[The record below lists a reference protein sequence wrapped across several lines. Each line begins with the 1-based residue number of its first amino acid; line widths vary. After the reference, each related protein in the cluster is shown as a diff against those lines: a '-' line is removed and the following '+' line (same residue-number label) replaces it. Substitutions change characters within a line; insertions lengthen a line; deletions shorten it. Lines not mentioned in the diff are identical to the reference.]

1 MGIRTV
7 LFMCMFCALHFC
19 SAQNSHYKEAFPDK
33 ITLRLSLQTTS
44 NNFTLRDKITRSKTE
59 FIPNDKSYLGLSVLY
74 RFLEV
79 DFGYAPNFLSEN
91 KDNGDSKLITF
102 NIRTFF
108 GQYMQTVDIYKQKGF
123 FIRTSD
129 LTLPIN
135 DLKTFKIGG
144 TSSYI
149 FNSDF
154 SFRAI
159 GFQNEWQKESVGS
172 FIPSISYYYTK
183 FKLEDPIIENQL
195 EHSFKLAIGPGY
207 YYNWVFDEN
216 YLVSAGATGGLGF
229 NLSKSQGVTSFNG
242 LAQLV
247 FRLTGGYNSESF
259 FSGVN
264 INTQL
269 LTHTSADN
277 FILDDSISFL
287 EFYVGYR
294 FDAPKKWIAKADE
307 ISRKFG
313 IE

>member
-1 MGIRTV
+1 MGLRV
-7 LFMCMFCALHFC
+7 LLFLGICC
-19 SAQNSHYKEAFPDK
+19 SISWCTAQNSHYKEDFPDK
-33 ITLRLSLQTTS
+33 ITLRLALQTTS
-44 NNFTLRDKITRSKTE
+44 NSFTLRDKITRNKTE
-59 FIPNDKSYLGLSVLY
+59 FIPNDKSYLGLSILF

-79 DFGYAPNFLSEN
+79 DLGYAPNFLSEN

-108 GQYMQTVDIYKQKGF
+108 GQYMQTIDYYKQKGF
-123 FIRTSD
+123 FIRTQD
-129 LTLPIN
+129 ITLPID
-135 DLKTFKIGG
+135 DLKTLKIGG
-144 TSSYI
+144 SSSYI
-149 FNSDF
+149 FNPDF

-159 GFQNEWQKESVGS
+159 GFQNEWQKQSVGS
-172 FIPSISYYYTK
+172 FIPSITYYYTK
-183 FKLEDPIIENQL
+183 FKLEDPLIENQL
-195 EHSFKLAIGPGY
+195 EKSFKMAIGPGY
-207 YYNWVFDEN
+207 YYNWIFDEN
-216 YLVSAGATGGLGF
+216 YLLSAGATGGLGF
-229 NLSKSQGVTSFNG
+229 NYSSTDGENSFNG

-247 FRLTGGYNSESF
+247 FRMTGGYNSESF
-259 FSGVN
+259 FGGVN

-269 LTHTSADN
+269 LSHTSDEN

>member
-7 LFMCMFCALHFC
+7 LFLCIFCAIHFC

-59 FIPNDKSYLGLSVLY
+59 FIPNDKSYLGLSVLF

-294 FDAPKKWIAKADE
+294 FDAPKKWIAKTDE

>member
-1 MGIRTV
+1 MGLRVILLLSLLCLTE
-7 LFMCMFCALHFC
+7 FC
-19 SAQNSHYKEAFPDK
+19 SAQNSTYKESFPDK
-33 ITLRLSLQTTS
+33 VTLRLSLQTTS
-44 NNFTLRDKITRSKTE
+44 NSFTLRDKITRNKTE
-59 FIPNDKSYLGLSVLY
+59 FIPNDKSYLGLSILF

-123 FIRTSD
+123 FIRTQE
-129 LTLPIN
+129 LTLPID

-149 FNSDF
+149 FNPDF

-195 EHSFKLAIGPGY
+195 EYSFKMAVGPGY

-216 YLVSAGATGGLGF
+216 FILSAGATGGLGF
-229 NLSKSQGVTSFNG
+229 NLSKSQGKTSLDG
-242 LAQLV
+242 LAQLI
-247 FRLTGGYNSESF
+247 FRLTGGYNSENF

-269 LTHTSADN
+269 LTHTSAEN
-277 FILDDSISFL
+277 FVLDDSISFL

-313 IE
+313 ID

>member
-1 MGIRTV
+1 MGIKIV
-7 LFMCMFCALHFC
+7 LFFSMLCISQLAN
-19 SAQNSHYKEAFPDK
+19 AQDSTYKEAFPDK
-33 ITLRLSLQTTS
+33 ITFRLSLQSTS
-44 NNFTLRDKITRSKTE
+44 NNFTLRDKITRAKTE
-59 FIPNDKSYLGLSVLY
+59 FIPNDKSYLGLSVLF

-91 KDNGDSKLITF
+91 KDNEDSKLITF

-108 GQYMQTVDIYKQKGF
+108 GQFMQTVDFYKQKGF
-123 FIRTSD
+123 FIRTQD
-129 LTLPIN
+129 LTLPID
-135 DLKTFKIGG
+135 DLKTIKIGG

-149 FNSDF
+149 FNRDF

-159 GFQNEWQKESVGS
+159 GFQNEWQKESAGS
-172 FIPSISYYYTK
+172 FIPGISYYYTK
-183 FKLEDPIIENQL
+183 FKLEDPVLENQL
-195 EHSFKLAIGPGY
+195 EHSFKLAVGPGY

-216 YLVSAGATGGLGF
+216 FLISAGGTGGLGF
-229 NLSKSQGVTSFNG
+229 NLSKSHGETSLTG
-242 LAQLV
+242 LAQLI
-247 FRLTGGYNSESF
+247 FRMTGGYNSESF

-277 FILDDSISFL
+277 LILDDSISFL
-287 EFYVGYR
+287 EFYIGYR
-294 FDAPKKWIAKADE
+294 FDAPKKWINKADE

>member
-1 MGIRTV
+1 MGVRIILFLSV
-7 LFMCMFCALHFC
+7 LCFMQVTI
-19 SAQNSHYKEAFPDK
+19 AQNSHYKEAFPDK
-33 ITLRLSLQTTS
+33 VTVRLSLQTTS
-44 NNFTLRDKITRSKTE
+44 NSFTLRDKITRAKTE
-59 FIPNDKSYLGLSVLY
+59 FIPNDKSYLGLSVLF

-108 GQYMQTVDIYKQKGF
+108 GQYMQTLDIYKQKGF
-123 FIRTSD
+123 FVRTAD
-129 LTLPIN
+129 LTLPID

-149 FNSDF
+149 FNEDF

-159 GFQNEWQKESVGS
+159 GFQNEWQKQSVGS

-183 FKLEDPIIENQL
+183 FKLEDPIIDNQL
-195 EHSFKLAIGPGY
+195 EKSLKVAIGPGY

-229 NLSKSQGVTSFNG
+229 NYSSTDGDTSFNG
-242 LAQLV
+242 LAQLI
-247 FRLTGGYNSESF
+247 FRMTGGYNSENF

-269 LTHTSADN
+269 LSHTSDEN

-294 FDAPKKWIAKADE
+294 FDAPKKWIQKADE

-313 IE
+313 LE

>member
-7 LFMCMFCALHFC
+7 LFMCMFCAIHLC

-59 FIPNDKSYLGLSVLY
+59 FIPNDKSYLGLSVLF

-149 FNSDF
+149 FNPDF

-216 YLVSAGATGGLGF
+216 YLISAGATGGLGF

>member
-1 MGIRTV
+1 MGLRII
-7 LFMCMFCALHFC
+7 LFWTLLCFAQL
-19 SAQNSHYKEAFPDK
+19 SISQNSQHKEAFPDK
-33 ITLRLSLQTTS
+33 VTVRLSLQTTS
-44 NNFTLRDKITRSKTE
+44 NSFTLRDKITRNKTE
-59 FIPNDKSYLGLSVLY
+59 FIPNDKSYLGLSVLF

-108 GQYMQTVDIYKQKGF
+108 GQYMQTIDLYKQKGF
-123 FIRTSD
+123 FFRTQD
-129 LTLPIN
+129 LTLPID

-149 FNSDF
+149 FNPDF

-159 GFQNEWQKESVGS
+159 GFQNEWQTESVGS
-172 FIPSISYYYTK
+172 FIPGVSYYYTK
-183 FKLEDPIIENQL
+183 FKLEDPLIENQL

-216 YLVSAGATGGLGF
+216 YLLSAGATGGLGF
-229 NLSKSQGVTSFNG
+229 NYSKADGESSLNG

-247 FRLTGGYNSESF
+247 FRMTGGYNSETF

-269 LTHTSADN
+269 LSHASDEN

-294 FDAPKKWIAKADE
+294 FDAPKKWIEKADE
-307 ISRKFG
+307 LSRKFG
-313 IE
+313 LE

>member
-7 LFMCMFCALHFC
+7 LFLCIFCAIHFC

-59 FIPNDKSYLGLSVLY
+59 FIPNDKSYLGLSVLF

-159 GFQNEWQKESVGS
+159 GFQNEWQKESIGS

>member
-1 MGIRTV
+1 MGLRVT
-7 LFMCMFCALHFC
+7 LLLSLLCFTEF
-19 SAQNSHYKEAFPDK
+19 SNAQNSTYKESFPDK
-33 ITLRLSLQTTS
+33 VTLRLSLQTTS
-44 NNFTLRDKITRSKTE
+44 NSFTLRDKITRNKTE
-59 FIPNDKSYLGLSVLY
+59 FIPNDKSYLGLSVLF

-123 FIRTSD
+123 FIRTQE
-129 LTLPIN
+129 LTLPID

-149 FNSDF
+149 FNPDF

-195 EHSFKLAIGPGY
+195 EHSFKMAVGPGY

-216 YLVSAGATGGLGF
+216 YILSAGATGGLGF
-229 NLSKSQGVTSFNG
+229 NLSKSQGKTSLDG
-242 LAQLV
+242 LAQLI
-247 FRLTGGYNSESF
+247 FRLTGGYNSENF

-269 LTHTSADN
+269 LTHTSAEN
-277 FILDDSISFL
+277 FVLDDSISFL

-313 IE
+313 ID

>member
-1 MGIRTV
+1 MGIKIV
-7 LFMCMFCALHFC
+7 LFFSMLCISQLANAQD
-19 SAQNSHYKEAFPDK
+19 SAYKEAFPDK
-33 ITLRLSLQTTS
+33 ITFRLSLQSTS
-44 NNFTLRDKITRSKTE
+44 NNFTLRDKITRAKTE
-59 FIPNDKSYLGLSVLY
+59 FIPNDKSYLGLSVLF

-91 KDNGDSKLITF
+91 KDNEDSKLITF

-108 GQYMQTVDIYKQKGF
+108 GQFMQTVDFYKQKGF
-123 FIRTSD
+123 FIRTQD
-129 LTLPIN
+129 LTLPID
-135 DLKTFKIGG
+135 DLKTIKIGG

-149 FNSDF
+149 FNRDF

-159 GFQNEWQKESVGS
+159 GFQNEWQKESAGS
-172 FIPSISYYYTK
+172 FIPGISYYYTK
-183 FKLEDPIIENQL
+183 FKLEDPVLENQL
-195 EHSFKLAIGPGY
+195 EHSFKLAVGPGY

-216 YLVSAGATGGLGF
+216 FLISAGGTGGLGF
-229 NLSKSQGVTSFNG
+229 NLSKSHGETSLTG
-242 LAQLV
+242 LAQLI
-247 FRLTGGYNSESF
+247 FRMTGGYNSESF

-277 FILDDSISFL
+277 LILDDSISFL
-287 EFYVGYR
+287 EFYIGYR
-294 FDAPKKWIAKADE
+294 FDAPKKWINKADE

>member
-1 MGIRTV
+1 MGLRTL
-7 LFMCMFCALHFC
+7 LFLCMLCSIHLC

-33 ITLRLSLQTTS
+33 ITFRLALQTTS

-59 FIPNDKSYLGLSVLY
+59 FIPNDKSYLGISVLF

-149 FNSDF
+149 FNSNF

-159 GFQNEWQKESVGS
+159 GFQNEWQKQSVGS

-183 FKLEDPIIENQL
+183 FKLEDPIIEN
-195 EHSFKLAIGPGY
+195 
-207 YYNWVFDEN
+207 
-216 YLVSAGATGGLGF
+216 
-229 NLSKSQGVTSFNG
+229 
-242 LAQLV
+242 
-247 FRLTGGYNSESF
+247 
-259 FSGVN
+259 
-264 INTQL
+264 
-269 LTHTSADN
+269 
-277 FILDDSISFL
+277 
-287 EFYVGYR
+287 
-294 FDAPKKWIAKADE
+294 
-307 ISRKFG
+307 
-313 IE
+313 

>member
-1 MGIRTV
+1 MGIRAV
-7 LFMCMFCALHFC
+7 LFLCIFCAIHFC

-59 FIPNDKSYLGLSVLY
+59 FIPNDKSYLGLSVLF

>member
-1 MGIRTV
+1 M
-7 LFMCMFCALHFC
+7 
-19 SAQNSHYKEAFPDK
+19 
-33 ITLRLSLQTTS
+33 
-44 NNFTLRDKITRSKTE
+44 
-59 FIPNDKSYLGLSVLY
+59 
-74 RFLEV
+74 
-79 DFGYAPNFLSEN
+79 
-91 KDNGDSKLITF
+91 
-102 NIRTFF
+102 
-108 GQYMQTVDIYKQKGF
+108 
-123 FIRTSD
+123 
-129 LTLPIN
+129 PID

-149 FNSDF
+149 FNPDF

-195 EHSFKLAIGPGY
+195 EHSFKMAVGPGY

-216 YLVSAGATGGLGF
+216 YILSAGATGGLGF
-229 NLSKSQGVTSFNG
+229 NLSKSQGKTSLDG
-242 LAQLV
+242 LAQLI
-247 FRLTGGYNSESF
+247 FRLTGGYNSENF

-269 LTHTSADN
+269 LTHTSAEN
-277 FILDDSISFL
+277 FVLDDSISFL

-313 IE
+313 ID

>member
-1 MGIRTV
+1 MLCSIH
-7 LFMCMFCALHFC
+7 LC

-33 ITLRLSLQTTS
+33 ITFRLALQTTS

-59 FIPNDKSYLGLSVLY
+59 FIPNDKSYLGISVLF

-149 FNSDF
+149 FNSNF

-159 GFQNEWQKESVGS
+159 GFQNEWQKQSVGS

-216 YLVSAGATGGLGF
+216 YLISAGATGGLGF

>member
-7 LFMCMFCALHFC
+7 LFMCIFCAIHFC
-19 SAQNSHYKEAFPDK
+19 SAQNSNYKEAFPDK

-59 FIPNDKSYLGLSVLY
+59 FIPNDKSYLGLSVLF

-149 FNSDF
+149 FNPDF

-216 YLVSAGATGGLGF
+216 YLISAGATGGLGF

>member
-7 LFMCMFCALHFC
+7 LFMCIFCAIHFC

-59 FIPNDKSYLGLSVLY
+59 FIPNDKSYLGLSVLF

>member
-1 MGIRTV
+1 MGIRAV
-7 LFMCMFCALHFC
+7 LFLCMFCAIHLC

-59 FIPNDKSYLGLSVLY
+59 FIPNDKSYLGLSVLF

>member
-1 MGIRTV
+1 MGLRTILFCCV
-7 LFMCMFCALHFC
+7 LSITQYGIAQH
-19 SAQNSHYKEAFPDK
+19 SAYKEAFPDK
-33 ITLRLSLQTTS
+33 ITFRLALQTTS
-44 NNFTLRDKITRSKTE
+44 NNFTLRDKITRNKTE
-59 FIPNDKSYLGLSVLY
+59 FIPNDKSYLGLSVLF
-74 RFLEV
+74 RFLEI

-108 GQYMQTVDIYKQKGF
+108 GQYMQTLDIYKQKGF
-123 FIRTSD
+123 FIRTQD
-129 LTLPIN
+129 LTLPID

-149 FNSDF
+149 FNPDF

-195 EHSFKLAIGPGY
+195 EHSFKLAVGPGY

-216 YLVSAGATGGLGF
+216 YLISAGATGGLGF
-229 NLSKSQGVTSFNG
+229 NLSKSQGETSLTG
-242 LAQLV
+242 LAQLI
-247 FRLTGGYNSESF
+247 FRLTGGYNSETF

-277 FILDDSISFL
+277 LILDDSISFL

-294 FDAPKKWIAKADE
+294 FDAPKKWINKADE

-313 IE
+313 ID

>member
-1 MGIRTV
+1 
-7 LFMCMFCALHFC
+7 MFCTIHFC

-59 FIPNDKSYLGLSVLY
+59 FIPNDKSYLGLSVLF

>member
-1 MGIRTV
+1 MGLRVT
-7 LFMCMFCALHFC
+7 LLLSLLCLTEFC
-19 SAQNSHYKEAFPDK
+19 SAQNSTYKESFPDK
-33 ITLRLSLQTTS
+33 VTLRLSLQTTS
-44 NNFTLRDKITRSKTE
+44 NSFTLRDKITRNKTE
-59 FIPNDKSYLGLSVLY
+59 FIPNDKSYLGLSVLF

-108 GQYMQTVDIYKQKGF
+108 GQFMQTVDIYKQKGF
-123 FIRTSD
+123 FIRTQE
-129 LTLPIN
+129 LTLPID

-149 FNSDF
+149 FNPDF

-195 EHSFKLAIGPGY
+195 EHSFKMAVGPGY
-207 YYNWVFDEN
+207 YYNWVFEKN
-216 YLVSAGATGGLGF
+216 YILSAGATGGLGF
-229 NLSKSQGVTSFNG
+229 NLSKSQGKTSLDG
-242 LAQLV
+242 LAQLI
-247 FRLTGGYNSESF
+247 FRLTGGYNSENF

-269 LTHTSADN
+269 LTHTSAEN
-277 FILDDSISFL
+277 FVLDDSISFL

-294 FDAPKKWIAKADE
+294 LNAPKKWIAKADE

-313 IE
+313 ID

>member
-1 MGIRTV
+1 MGLRLSLLLILLCLTE
-7 LFMCMFCALHFC
+7 FCT
-19 SAQNSHYKEAFPDK
+19 AQNSTYKESFPDK
-33 ITLRLSLQTTS
+33 VTLRLSLQTTS
-44 NNFTLRDKITRSKTE
+44 NSFTLRDKITRDKTE
-59 FIPNDKSYLGLSVLY
+59 FIPNDKSYLGLSVLF

-123 FIRTSD
+123 FIRTQE
-129 LTLPIN
+129 LTLPID

-149 FNSDF
+149 FYPDF

-172 FIPSISYYYTK
+172 FIPGISYYYTK
-183 FKLEDPIIENQL
+183 FKLEDPFLENQL
-195 EHSFKLAIGPGY
+195 EHSFKMAVGPGY

-216 YLVSAGATGGLGF
+216 YILSAGATGGLGF
-229 NLSKSQGVTSFNG
+229 NLSKSQGKTSLNG
-242 LAQLV
+242 LAQLI
-247 FRLTGGYNSESF
+247 FRLTGGYNSENF
-259 FSGVN
+259 FSGIN

-269 LTHTSADN
+269 LTHTSAEN
-277 FILDDSISFL
+277 FVLDDSISFL

-294 FDAPKKWIAKADE
+294 FDAPKKWVAKADE

-313 IE
+313 ID

>member
-7 LFMCMFCALHFC
+7 LFLCIFCAIHFC

-59 FIPNDKSYLGLSVLY
+59 FIPNDKSYLGLSVLF

-135 DLKTFKIGG
+135 D
-144 TSSYI
+144 
-149 FNSDF
+149 
-154 SFRAI
+154 
-159 GFQNEWQKESVGS
+159 
-172 FIPSISYYYTK
+172 
-183 FKLEDPIIENQL
+183 
-195 EHSFKLAIGPGY
+195 
-207 YYNWVFDEN
+207 
-216 YLVSAGATGGLGF
+216 
-229 NLSKSQGVTSFNG
+229 
-242 LAQLV
+242 
-247 FRLTGGYNSESF
+247 
-259 FSGVN
+259 
-264 INTQL
+264 
-269 LTHTSADN
+269 
-277 FILDDSISFL
+277 
-287 EFYVGYR
+287 
-294 FDAPKKWIAKADE
+294 
-307 ISRKFG
+307 
-313 IE
+313 

>member
-1 MGIRTV
+1 MGLRLSLLLILLCLTE
-7 LFMCMFCALHFC
+7 FCT
-19 SAQNSHYKEAFPDK
+19 AQNSTYKESFPDK
-33 ITLRLSLQTTS
+33 VTLRLSLQTTS
-44 NNFTLRDKITRSKTE
+44 NSFTLRDKITRNKTE
-59 FIPNDKSYLGLSVLY
+59 FIPNDKSYLGLSVLF

-123 FIRTSD
+123 FIRTQE
-129 LTLPIN
+129 LTLPID

-149 FNSDF
+149 FNPDF

-195 EHSFKLAIGPGY
+195 EHSFKMAVGPGY
-207 YYNWVFDEN
+207 YYNWVFEKN
-216 YLVSAGATGGLGF
+216 YILSAGATGGLGF
-229 NLSKSQGVTSFNG
+229 NLSKSQGKTSLDG
-242 LAQLV
+242 LAQLI
-247 FRLTGGYNSESF
+247 FRLTGGYNSENF
-259 FSGVN
+259 FSGIN

-269 LTHTSADN
+269 LTHTSAEN
-277 FILDDSISFL
+277 FVLDDSISFL

-294 FDAPKKWIAKADE
+294 FNAPKKWIAKADE

-313 IE
+313 ID

>member
-1 MGIRTV
+1 MGLKVI
-7 LFMCMFCALHFC
+7 LFFGLCYLTQCGI
-19 SAQNSHYKEAFPDK
+19 AQESDYKEAFPDK
-33 ITLRLSLQTTS
+33 ITFRLALQTTS
-44 NNFTLRDKITRSKTE
+44 NNFTLRDKITRNKTE
-59 FIPNDKSYLGLSVLY
+59 FIPNDKSYLGLSVLF

-91 KDNGDSKLITF
+91 KDNGESKLITF

-108 GQYMQTVDIYKQKGF
+108 GQYMQTIDIYKQKGF
-123 FIRTSD
+123 FIRTQD

-149 FNSDF
+149 FNPDF

-159 GFQNEWQKESVGS
+159 GFQNEWQKKSVGS

-195 EHSFKLAIGPGY
+195 EHSFKLAVGPGY
-207 YYNWVFDEN
+207 YYNWVFEEN
-216 YLVSAGATGGLGF
+216 YLISAGATGGLGF
-229 NLSKSQGVTSFNG
+229 NLSKSQGETSLTA
-242 LAQLV
+242 LAQLI
-247 FRLTGGYNSESF
+247 FRLTGGYNSETF

-277 FILDDSISFL
+277 LILDDSISFL

-294 FDAPKKWIAKADE
+294 FDAPKKWINKADE

-313 IE
+313 MD

>member
-7 LFMCMFCALHFC
+7 LFMCMFCAIHFC

-59 FIPNDKSYLGLSVLY
+59 FIPNDKSYLGLSVLF

-108 GQYMQTVDIYKQKGF
+108 GQYMQTLDIYKQKGF

>member
-1 MGIRTV
+1 MGLRVILLLSLLCLTE
-7 LFMCMFCALHFC
+7 FC
-19 SAQNSHYKEAFPDK
+19 SAQNSTYKESFPDK
-33 ITLRLSLQTTS
+33 VTLRLSLQTTS
-44 NNFTLRDKITRSKTE
+44 NSFTLRDKITRNKTE
-59 FIPNDKSYLGLSVLY
+59 FIPNDKSYLGLSVLF

-123 FIRTSD
+123 FIRTQE
-129 LTLPIN
+129 LTLPID

-149 FNSDF
+149 FNPDF

-195 EHSFKLAIGPGY
+195 EYSFKMAVGPGY

-216 YLVSAGATGGLGF
+216 FILSAGATGGLGF
-229 NLSKSQGVTSFNG
+229 NLSKSQGKTSLDG
-242 LAQLV
+242 LAQLI
-247 FRLTGGYNSESF
+247 FRLTGGYNSENF

-269 LTHTSADN
+269 LTHTSAEN
-277 FILDDSISFL
+277 FVLDDSISFL

-313 IE
+313 ID

>member
-1 MGIRTV
+1 MGLRTL
-7 LFMCMFCALHFC
+7 LFLCMLCSIHLC

-33 ITLRLSLQTTS
+33 ITFRLALQTTS

-59 FIPNDKSYLGLSVLY
+59 FIPNDKSYLGISVLF

-149 FNSDF
+149 FNSNF

-159 GFQNEWQKESVGS
+159 GFQNEWQKQSVGS

-216 YLVSAGATGGLGF
+216 YLISAGATGGLGF

>member
-1 MGIRTV
+1 MGLRLSLLLILLCLTE
-7 LFMCMFCALHFC
+7 FCT
-19 SAQNSHYKEAFPDK
+19 AQNSTYKESFPDK
-33 ITLRLSLQTTS
+33 VTLRLSLQTTS
-44 NNFTLRDKITRSKTE
+44 NSFTLRDKITRDKTE
-59 FIPNDKSYLGLSVLY
+59 FIPNDKSYLGLSVLF

-123 FIRTSD
+123 FIRTQE
-129 LTLPIN
+129 LTLPID

-149 FNSDF
+149 FNPDF

-172 FIPSISYYYTK
+172 FIPGISYYYTK
-183 FKLEDPIIENQL
+183 FKLEDPFLENQL
-195 EHSFKLAIGPGY
+195 EHSFKMAVGPGY

-216 YLVSAGATGGLGF
+216 YILSAGGLGF
-229 NLSKSQGVTSFNG
+229 NLSKSQGKTSLNG
-242 LAQLV
+242 LAQLI
-247 FRLTGGYNSESF
+247 FRLTGGYNSENF
-259 FSGVN
+259 FSGIN

-269 LTHTSADN
+269 LTHTSAEN
-277 FILDDSISFL
+277 FVLDDSISFL

-294 FDAPKKWIAKADE
+294 FDAPKKWVAKADE

-313 IE
+313 ID